1 MRSSVL
7 VLGACLLCGAC
18 AAGAS
23 AKVNSGGEASGDVQ
37 ADTTGDTSGSSGSS
51 GSNGSTSSPPAPQ
64 TGNATA
70 FSSGPNA
77 GSYGVC
83 PFHCYVAQGASRVA
97 MAPEDEARI
106 GQAFAET
113 MGQFRSCGDGRRYR
127 RRSSPTVNLRF
138 NAQGE
143 LAESGYDLE
152 SYVRD
157 PDIGCYATVPRNL
170 PTVGGPPS
178 STVRC
183 AEVCERPKAPART
196 KGKNGRTAPAPTAA
210 VPPAAPAAT
219 ATPKAP

>member
-7 VLGACLLCGAC
+7 LLGACLLCGAC
-18 AAGAS
+18 AASAS

-37 ADTTGDTSGSSGSS
+37 ADATGETSGSGGTGST
-51 GSNGSTSSPPAPQ
+51 TSSPPAPQ

-70 FSSGPNA
+70 FSAGPGA
-77 GSYGVC
+77 GSYGSC
-83 PFHCYVAQGASRVA
+83 PFRCYVAQGASRVA
-97 MAPEDEARI
+97 MAPEDETRI

-127 RRSSPTVNLRF
+127 RRSSPTLNLRF

-157 PDIGCYATVPRNL
+157 PDIACYATVPRNV
-170 PTVGGPPS
+170 PAVGGPPS

-183 AEVCERPKAPART
+183 AEVCERPKAPPRT
-196 KGKNGRTAPAPTAA
+196 KAKGAASTPAPAPTSP
-210 VPPAAPAAT
+210 PPAST

>member
-23 AKVNSGGEASGDVQ
+23 AKVSTGGEASGDVQ
-37 ADTTGDTSGSSGSS
+37 ADTTGDTSGG
-51 GSNGSTSSPPAPQ
+51 GATNNTSSPPAPQ
-64 TGNATA
+64 AGNATA
-70 FSSGPNA
+70 FSSGPSTSA
-77 GSYGVC
+77 SYGVC
-83 PFHCYVAQGASRVA
+83 PFHCYLAQGASRVA

-196 KGKNGRTAPAPTAA
+196 KGKSGRNAPQPTTTSAPPA
-210 VPPAAPAAT
+210 PAAPAAT
-219 ATPKAP
+219 TAPKSP

>member
-7 VLGACLLCGAC
+7 VLGACFLCGAC

-37 ADTTGDTSGSSGSS
+37 ADATGDTSTGGSGSGGS
-51 GSNGSTSSPPAPQ
+51 GVAPTPAAPQ

-70 FSSGPNA
+70 FSSGPAA
-77 GSYGVC
+77 GSYGAC
-83 PFHCYVAQGASRVA
+83 PFRCYMAQGASRVA

-106 GQAFAET
+106 GQVFAET
-113 MGQFRSCGDGRRYR
+113 MGQFRSCGEGRRYR
-127 RRSSPTVNLRF
+127 RRSSPTLNLRF

-157 PDIGCYATVPRNL
+157 PDIACYATVPRSV
-170 PTVGGPPS
+170 PAVGGPPS

-196 KGKNGRTAPAPTAA
+196 KAKNGRPAAPVPTSTPTAPTA
-210 VPPAAPAAT
+210 
-219 ATPKAP
+219 PKAP

>member
-37 ADTTGDTSGSSGSS
+37 ADTTGDTSGSGGSS
-51 GSNGSTSSPPAPQ
+51 ASTGGPVTPAPQ
-64 TGNATA
+64 SGNATA
-70 FSSGPNA
+70 FSAGPST
-77 GSYGVC
+77 GSSGVC

-127 RRSSPTVNLRF
+127 HRSSPTVNLRF

-157 PDIGCYATVPRNL
+157 PDISCYATVPRNV
-170 PTVGGPPS
+170 PAVGGPPS

-183 AEVCERPKAPART
+183 AEVCERPKAPERT
-196 KGKNGRTAPAPTAA
+196 KGKRGRTTPAPTSTAA
-210 VPPAAPAAT
+210 PPAPSAAPKG
-219 ATPKAP
+219 P